1 MKKIAIL
8 ADSGCQLP
16 IGTLENQGIYI
27 VPLTITMNNKAY
39 LDFEEISALD
49 VFERMNETGE
59 IIKTSQPSTGVI
71 QAAVKR
77 IMVNGYDHII
87 AISIATGLSSTLS
100 GMKLACDMAQM
111 PVTLIDTKGTANNH
125 RYLIKVAKK
134 LIDNQKDVTEIEN
147 VLTSLIEQSA
157 TLIMTPNLT
166 HLKKG
171 GRITPAVAI
180 LGGMMKIKP
189 ILQIQGE
196 KLDTF
201 SKSRTLSK
209 ATKIMIE
216 AIQKDIE
223 ERLDPIEKGKN
234 VHICIAYTYDQQPA
248 LELKEE
254 LQQLYPNSNI
264 ICDPLSLSVSCHI
277 GPHALAIAAC
287 KKII

>member
-1 MKKIAIL
+1 MSKVAIVTDSNSGIRQEEGKKL
-8 ADSGCQLP
+8 
-16 IGTLENQGIYI
+16 GIYVLPMPFTI
-27 VPLTITMNNKAY
+27 DGETFYEDINLTHSEFFDKLMSGA
-39 LDFEEISALD
+39 E
-49 VFERMNETGE
+49 VF
-59 IIKTSQPSTGVI
+59 TSQPLVGDVSKLWDDVL
-71 QAAVKR
+71 KE
-77 IMVNGYDHII
+77 YDEIVYI
-87 AISIATGLSSTLS
+87 PMSSGLSGSCQTAIMLANEYDGKVQVVDSQRISVTQKWDVLDAIELGKQGKSAKEIKEILEANKLNASIYITVNTLE
-100 GMKLACDMAQM
+100 
-111 PVTLIDTKGTANNH
+111 
-125 RYLIKVAKK
+125 YLR
-134 LIDNQKDVTEIEN
+134 
-147 VLTSLIEQSA
+147 
-157 TLIMTPNLT
+157 
-166 HLKKG
+166 KG
-171 GRITPAVAI
+171 GR
-180 LGGMMKIKP
+180 
-189 ILQIQGE
+189 IQGE

>member
-1 MKKIAIL
+1 MTQKWDVLDAIEL
-8 ADSGCQLP
+8 SKQGKSAKEIKEILEANKLNAS
-16 IGTLENQGIYI
+16 IYITVNTLE
-27 VPLTITMNNKAY
+27 Y
-39 LDFEEISALD
+39 L
-49 VFERMNETGE
+49 R
-59 IIKTSQPSTGVI
+59 
-71 QAAVKR
+71 
-77 IMVNGYDHII
+77 
-87 AISIATGLSSTLS
+87 
-100 GMKLACDMAQM
+100 
-111 PVTLIDTKGTANNH
+111 
-125 RYLIKVAKK
+125 
-134 LIDNQKDVTEIEN
+134 
-147 VLTSLIEQSA
+147 
-157 TLIMTPNLT
+157 
-166 HLKKG
+166 KG

-234 VHICIAYTYDQQPA
+234 VHICIAYTYDPQPA

>member
-1 MKKIAIL
+1 M
-8 ADSGCQLP
+8 SGA
-16 IGTLENQGIYI
+16 E
-27 VPLTITMNNKAY
+27 
-39 LDFEEISALD
+39 
-49 VFERMNETGE
+49 VF
-59 IIKTSQPSTGVI
+59 TSQPLVGDVSKLWDDVL
-71 QAAVKR
+71 KE
-77 IMVNGYDHII
+77 YDEIVYI
-87 AISIATGLSSTLS
+87 PMSSGLSGSCQTAIMLANEYDGKVQVVDSQRISVTQKWDVLDAIELGKQGKSAKEIKEILEANKLNASIYITVNTLE
-100 GMKLACDMAQM
+100 
-111 PVTLIDTKGTANNH
+111 
-125 RYLIKVAKK
+125 YLR
-134 LIDNQKDVTEIEN
+134 
-147 VLTSLIEQSA
+147 
-157 TLIMTPNLT
+157 
-166 HLKKG
+166 KG